1 MSRAQICFYSENMS
15 VATQTSHMALPVALK
30 PGCPAQRR
38 LCSLEEAIGNTPVF
52 AITYRFRGH
61 VRTMYA
67 KAEHLNLTGS
77 IKDRMALYVLRTA
90 YAAGLLQP
98 GDTLAEATSGNAG
111 IAFAAL
117 GRALGHHVAI
127 CMPDWMS
134 QERRDLLRSYGAEIC
149 LVSKQEGGF
158 LGSIRKTEEMAAAG
172 KGVFLPRQFENAANV
187 EAHRSGT
194 ARELMAQ
201 MATADRM
208 AHAFVAGVGT
218 GGTVMGFARA
228 YRESSP
234 DTQIYAVEP
243 AESPTLTT
251 GYKVG
256 SHRIQGIS
264 DEFIPA
270 IVQLRELDGVLAISD
285 GDSILMAKQLAS
297 TLGLGLGISSGCN
310 FLAAVEA
317 ADRAAAQGIDD
328 PIVATVFPDDNK
340 KYLSTALLKEEPIC
354 ENHRTPEIEL
364 VDLHMLRRAS

>member
-1 MSRAQICFYSENMS
+1 MLQIAFCSYAQSMSL
-15 VATQTSHMALPVALK
+15 ATQTPRIAPLTTQTTS
-30 PGCPAQRR
+30 CPAQRR
-38 LCSLEEAIGNTPVF
+38 LSSLEEAIGNTPMF
-52 AITYRFRGH
+52 AITYRFRGR

-77 IKDRMALYVLRTA
+77 IKDRMALHVLRTA
-90 YAAGLLQP
+90 YAAGLLHA

-117 GRALGHHVAI
+117 GRALGHRVAI

-172 KGVFLPRQFENAANV
+172 CGVFLPRQFENAANV
-187 EAHRSGT
+187 EAHRAGT

-201 MATADRM
+201 MASADLM
-208 AHAFVAGVGT
+208 ADAFVAGVGT

-228 YRESSP
+228 YREFSP
-234 DTQIYAVEP
+234 DTQVYAVEP

-270 IVQLRELDGVLAISD
+270 IVQLQELDGVLAISD

-317 ADRAAAQGIDD
+317 AERLAAQGIDE
-328 PIVATVFPDDNK
+328 PVVTTVFADDNK
-340 KYLSTALLKEEPIC
+340 KYLSTALLKDEPLR
-354 ENHRTPEIEL
+354 EGYRTPEIEL
-364 VDLHMLRRAS
+364 LDLHMLRRAS